1 MIFSLGICKVHLNL
15 LMILCR
21 KTSISTRAY
30 SFPKHIRG
38 PPPKGTYEKGIGP
51 APSNLDGS
59 KVSVSGKKLGSA
71 CVEAGLQYNCR
82 KRKEK
87 TDDNIPFLSP

>member
-1 MIFSLGICKVHLNL
+1 MIFSSGTCKFHLKFL
-15 LMILCR
+15 ITLCR

-38 PPPKGTYEKGIGP
+38 PPPNGTYEKGVGP

-59 KVSVSGKKLGSA
+59 NLAVSGKIMGSV
-71 CVEAGLQYNCR
+71 CVDAGVQYNCLQ
-82 KRKEK
+82 KQIVMNN
-87 TDDNIPFLSP
+87 TVH